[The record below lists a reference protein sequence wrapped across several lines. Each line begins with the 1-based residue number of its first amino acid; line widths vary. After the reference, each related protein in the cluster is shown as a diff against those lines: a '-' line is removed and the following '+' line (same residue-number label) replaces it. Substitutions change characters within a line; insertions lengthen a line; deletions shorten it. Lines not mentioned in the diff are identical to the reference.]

1 MERSFEIRR
10 AERETSMKS
19 FKKMPGVAIGGK
31 TRHST
36 ARLSLLVAT
45 LSPTQAGAQK
55 FRTGRLQAG
64 PLVIRCALGAAGVTR
79 LKREGDHAS
88 PAGRWRLTSGFFR
101 ADRLQRARTQLAMRP
116 VSPRM
121 GWCDD
126 PGSAAYN
133 SLVLSPFR
141 PSHENLWRDDRL
153 YDVVIVL
160 DYNIHP
166 RRKGRGSAI
175 FLHCARPDAA
185 PTEGCVAIS
194 AHDLRKLLPRLSPR
208 TVLMIR

>member
-1 MERSFEIRR
+1 
-10 AERETSMKS
+10 MKLL
-19 FKKMPGVAIGGK
+19 KKTPAATTVGK
-31 TRHST
+31 TRRIPAGLT
-36 ARLSLLVAT
+36 RLVAT
-45 LSPTQAGAQK
+45 FSQTQAGAQK

-64 PLVIRCALGAAGVTR
+64 STVIRCALGAAGVTR
-79 LKREGDHAS
+79 AKREGDHAS
-88 PAGRWRLTSGFFR
+88 PAGRWRLLSGFFR
-101 ADRLQRARTQLAMRP
+101 ADRIKRERTPLPMRP

-126 PGSAAYN
+126 PGSPVYN
-133 SLVLSPFR
+133 KMVFSPFS
-141 PSHENLWRDDRL
+141 PSHEKLWRDDHL

-194 AHDLRKLLPRLSPR
+194 PDDLRKLLPRLSSR
-208 TVLMIR
+208 TVLTIR